1 MGSVSLEIFF
11 NTQITFHKMKFFFFF
26 SHFNL
31 VERLILG

>member
-11 NTQITFHKMKFFFFF
+11 NTQITFHKMKFFFF